1 MALHISL
8 AKANC
13 LLRLTFHS
21 QRSAIL
27 PYAQMKN
34 EKYLS
39 KCLMTKHITIMFDF
53 FPNKSWVTHMY
64 ITCLKWNNII
74 LLKLNYFCE
83 NFTILCTTSIA
94 L

>member
-21 QRSAIL
+21 QGSAIL
-27 PYAQMKN
+27 PYAQMEN
-34 EKYLS
+34 EKYLN
-39 KCLMTKHITIMFDF
+39 KCLMTKRITIMFDIF
-53 FPNKSWVTHMY
+53 SNKSWVIRMY
-64 ITCLKWNNII
+64 VTCLKWNNII
-74 LLKLNYFCE
+74 LLKLKYFCE